1 MVWHELGV
9 TWPEVGFGVVSG
21 LGIYAGVVVLTRLF
35 GQRTLATMSSYDF
48 PVVVAT
54 GAIIGRI
61 ALARTSLLG
70 GLVALVTL
78 FLAQLF
84 VSMLRT
90 HLPAGIIDNRPI
102 ALVVDGAI
110 QFDLLGKAL
119 MEQDDVSEK
128 LRLAGVHRLDEVRL
142 LVLERSGGLSTV
154 RGGEGV
160 DLRLLQHVV
169 GAERMRTVE
178 QDRGDE

>member
-1 MVWHELGV
+1 MIWHELGV
-9 TWPEVGFGVVSG
+9 TWSEAGVGVVSG
-21 LGIYAGVVVLTRLF
+21 LGIYIVVVALTRLF
-35 GQRTLATMSSYDF
+35 GQRTLTTMSSYDF

-70 GLVALVTL
+70 GIVALVTL
-78 FLAQLF
+78 FVAQLV

-128 LRLAGVHRLDEVRL
+128 LRLAGAHRLDEVRL

-154 RGGEGV
+154 RGGESV
-160 DLRLLQHVV
+160 DLRLLHHVV

-178 QDRGDE
+178 QDRTDE